1 MMIHPGKYE
10 TRFCMLHFLAVILV
24 PLALLAMLA
33 AGYFSYLPLKV
44 EVYTLAMVAFI
55 FFVFVCFVR
64 HNAYFALC
72 MITKSLR
79 VLDRHIQKALDENS
93 LTIMGKTKSTLD
105 IRKFVAEYYRDVRH
119 DNFARIA
126 PGVFPMLGILGTF
139 TAIAISMPDF
149 TVSNVEALD
158 KQLTLLLAGI
168 GTAFYASI
176 YGIVLS
182 LVWIFFE
189 QQGEARAERYIMELE
204 QFYDD
209 RLWKESELVKHQHQ
223 QKALEDMEIVKTL
236 KEIFNLDFI
245 RELNGQYIKNSRL
258 IIGET
263 TDSFGQVAK
272 ELQQAADRLE
282 KLAGVVLRKRDMN

>member
-1 MMIHPGKYE
+1 
-10 TRFCMLHFLAVILV
+10 
-24 PLALLAMLA
+24 
-33 AGYFSYLPLKV
+33 
-44 EVYTLAMVAFI
+44 
-55 FFVFVCFVR
+55 
-64 HNAYFALC
+64 
-72 MITKSLR
+72 